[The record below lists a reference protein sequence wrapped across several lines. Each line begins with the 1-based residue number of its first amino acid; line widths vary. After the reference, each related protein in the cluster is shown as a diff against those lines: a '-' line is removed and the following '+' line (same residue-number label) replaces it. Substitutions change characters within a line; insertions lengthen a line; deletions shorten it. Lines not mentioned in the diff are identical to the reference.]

1 MDSTCDSRGKRP
13 NNARGLGAERIELS
27 TPRLKGMSATD
38 VALSEFGWRTCPLNE
53 AAFDHLPRIMEP
65 SRR

>member
-1 MDSTCDSRGKRP
+1 MDSTCDSRGNRP

-38 VALSEFGWRTCPLNE
+38 LAQSEFSCRTCSL
-53 AAFDHLPRIMEP
+53 D
-65 SRR
+65 S